1 MSQATDDLLAKLQ
14 PYVDEIDDDLLKAF
28 AAFRLDAYIGAAS
41 AYMNLIGS
49 AASAYS
55 NLAGSVSK
63 RSVDAAKDA
72 MDSAY
77 GDFVNACADGGVSL
91 PSLNDSVAYWSLT

>member
-1 MSQATDDLLAKLQ
+1 MSQATDDLRDKLQ
-14 PYVDEIDDDLLKAF
+14 AYVDDIEDDLMRSF
-28 AAFRLDAYIGAAS
+28 AAFRLDAYIGAAA
-41 AYMNLIGS
+41 AYINLIGS

-63 RSVDAAKDA
+63 RNVDAAKEA
-72 MDSAY
+72 MDAAY
-77 GDFVNACADGGVSL
+77 GDFVNACTDGGVSL